1 MAPRIGYQKPALI
14 EARFFPA
21 LQGESGKMSASD
33 PNSAIFVNDTPKDIK
48 DKVRVWACGWVQ
60 VWVWGWGW
68 GWGFGCGGRDSGD
81 SGEGLCA
88 CVC

>member
-1 MAPRIGYQKPALI
+1 MTRDVAPRIGYQKPALI

-48 DKVRVWACGWVQ
+48 DKVRVWVG
-60 VWVWGWGW
+60 
-68 GWGFGCGGRDSGD
+68 GCRYGCV
-81 SGEGLCA
+81 EG
-88 CVC
+88 V